1 MSSFFGKETKMN
13 ILEHDLNLIYAA
25 ILKGGLRQYKY
36 KNSNLRPFVQQ
47 PEGKKG
53 AIFGFRSKEAMGVAR
68 GVVLTSEEALWENE
82 NSFTHWTPNVFRY
95 GTYTDDRRLFVT
107 GHKDQNLKQIN
118 TFMIDIDVKVGQSC
132 SGQDIMDR
140 SIDLGF
146 LPTMILET
154 PGGYQVYYV
163 LENPWFIS
171 NASGYNSVKIAR
183 NVSNNLRRYFAEE
196 LPVDMGCNHFGIARI
211 PRNDNILQ
219 YNSEMTYDMQTLID
233 WSFQYSADNQI
244 DLEKPRLYL
253 LPKKSKQKNAAW
265 VNQLLNNTQIEGDK
279 GLLGRNSAIFTMALA
294 YYSSGETQEN
304 CYNDMDVFNSNLG
317 NKALKDTEVR
327 RAVESAYSGKYHQ
340 AEQEKIDLLIES
352 WGSQKISKALFSKR
366 KGDSGYRSHPSTWY
380 KFKKD
385 RSERKYSHKHE
396 WKADLLAFLKD
407 KSYTYKPYFV
417 TTKRELA
424 EELKIPNR
432 SLDKVLKEM
441 QQEGRL
447 FYSVKAG
454 RGGGIRIATRNALVQ
469 TILNVKKEV
478 QSAYVD
484 AILSLFPVA
493 GKVVN
498 QLLKAHKINDK
509 MCKQLDFGDLDT
521 G

>member
-1 MSSFFGKETKMN
+1 MKLTDLSN
-13 ILEHDLNLIYAA
+13 IYSLF
-25 ILKGGLRQYKY
+25 LKDGIRKY
-36 KNSNLRPFVQQ
+36 KFKNSKVKPITYK
-47 PEGKKG
+47 PDGKKG
-53 AIFGFRSKEAMGVAR
+53 AIFGFRTKEAMNAVR
-68 GVVLTSEEALWENE
+68 GVVITSEEALWENE
-82 NSFTHWTPNVFRY
+82 DSFTHWTPNVYRY
-95 GTYTDDRRLFVT
+95 GTYTSENRLFVK
-107 GHKDQNLKQIN
+107 GHEDRNLKQIN

-140 SIDLGF
+140 SMELGF
-146 LPTMILET
+146 IPTLILET

-171 NASGYNSVKIAR
+171 NVNGYNSVKIAR

-219 YNSEMTYDMQTLID
+219 YNLEMTYDMQTLID
-233 WSFQYSADNQI
+233 WSFQYSADNLTDI
-244 DLEKPRLYL
+244 EKPKLFL
-253 LPKKSKQKNAAW
+253 LTKKSKQKDAAW
-265 VNQLLNNTQIEGDK
+265 VDQLLNNTQIEGDK

-294 YYSSGETQEN
+294 YYSSGESLEN
-304 CYNDMDVFNSNLG
+304 CYNDMDQFNTNLG

-340 AEQEKIDLLIES
+340 AEQEKIDFLIES
-352 WGSQKISKALFSKR
+352 WGSEKAYKASFKKN
-366 KGDSGYRSHPSTWY
+366 KGTSGYRSHPSTWY
-380 KFKKD
+380 KFRKD
-385 RSERKYSHKHE
+385 RSERKYSHKYE
-396 WKADLLAFLKD
+396 WKADILAFLKD

-417 TTKRELA
+417 TTKREIA
-424 EELKIPNR
+424 EELNIPSR

-447 FYSVKAG
+447 FYSVKPG
-454 RGGGIRIATRNALVQ
+454 RGGGIRLATRNAIIQ

-478 QSAYVD
+478 KEAYIEAV
-484 AILSLFPVA
+484 LSVFPVA
-493 GKVVN
+493 ANLVN
-498 QLLKAHKINDK
+498 RLLKAPKTTGK
-509 MCKQLDFGDLDT
+509 EYLQLNLGDLDT

>member
-1 MSSFFGKETKMN
+1 MN
-13 ILEHDLNLIYAA
+13 VLEQDLNLIYAT
-25 ILKGGLRQYKY
+25 ILKDGLRQYKY
-36 KNSNLRPFVQQ
+36 KNSNLRPFVQH

-140 SIDLGF
+140 SMDLGF
-146 LPTMILET
+146 IPTLILET

-171 NASGYNSVKIAR
+171 NANGYNSVKIAR

-211 PRNDNILQ
+211 PRHDNILQ
-219 YNSEMTYDMQTLID
+219 FNPEMTYDMQTLID
-233 WSFQYSADNQI
+233 WSFEYSADNQI
-244 DLEKPRLYL
+244 DIERPKLFL
-253 LPKKSKQKNAAW
+253 LPKKSKQKDAAW
-265 VNQLLNNTQIEGDK
+265 VDQLLNNTQIEGDK

-294 YYSSGETQEN
+294 YYSSGESLEN
-304 CYNDMDVFNSNLG
+304 CYDDMDQFNTNLG
-317 NKALKDTEVR
+317 NKALKDSEVR

-352 WGSQKISKALFSKR
+352 WGSEKAFKAPFSKR
-366 KGDSGYRSHPSTWY
+366 KGCSGYRSHPSTWY

-417 TTKRELA
+417 TTKKEIV
-424 EELKIPNR
+424 EELKIPSR
-432 SLDKVLKEM
+432 SLDKILKEL
-441 QQEGRL
+441 QEEGRL

-454 RGGGIRIATRNALVQ
+454 RGGGIRLATRNALIQ
-469 TILNVKKEV
+469 TILHVKKEV
-478 QSAYVD
+478 QVAYVES
-484 AILSLFPVA
+484 ILSVFPWA
-493 GKVVN
+493 GNLVN
-498 QLLKAHKINDK
+498 QYFNTSKNTENRYQ
-509 MCKQLDFGDLDT
+509 QLDLGDLDT